1 MQRTKRLRPAAVAA
15 LLIAIGTIR
24 MATTF
29 RVFSATNDEATHI
42 GAGLE
47 LFEYHRYW
55 ILPENPPPPRVIL
68 AAAPWLGGMRFNPRG
83 TFTDQIHS
91 VFYDHGEYRANLF
104 RARVGTIV
112 FFVIAAIALFLAAR
126 DSLGDAG
133 AMLALFL
140 FTMEPIVLGYSA
152 LATHD
157 GPAVAGLAVALL
169 AFTRWLRRPDLL
181 RALLFGAAFGF
192 SIDCKFSSIVFV
204 PVACAAIGII
214 RLSARRLVTGS
225 PVARWPRPPRPRC
238 TRDALVVW
246 AGYGFAVSKFERL
259 APFKGAFG
267 PGTQRLL
274 AHISPNAP
282 LPAADFFIGIATIL
296 QIDKEGFLTYLCGQ
310 SGMKGWWW
318 YFPFAIAIKTTI
330 AALFLFVSGAW
341 FALRDRELRWAF
353 AEWSAAALAI
363 VVISMPSALDL
374 GIRYVL
380 PFYAPFAIAGAAAV
394 LAMVRASRAARAL
407 AIALLVSHLG
417 ASAFAHPDYFPYFNA
432 FAGSDPSRYLID
444 SNLDWG
450 QDILRLRSVARR
462 EHMQTLSMSLMG
474 PADYVALGFP
484 PVYPAS
490 PWTRSHGWVAVSDHS
505 YRMTGTQGGWRWLPD
520 TYQRVGKSIRLYH
533 IP

>member
-1 MQRTKRLRPAAVAA
+1 MQRTTRLHPAAVAA
-15 LLIAIGTIR
+15 LLIAVASIR

-42 GAGLE
+42 GGGLE

-68 AAAPWLGGMRFNPRG
+68 AAAPWLGGMRFDPRG

-91 VFYDHGEYRANLF
+91 VFYGHGEYKANLF

-112 FFVIAAIALFLAAR
+112 FFVIAAIAIFFAAR
-126 DSLGDAG
+126 DSLGDTG
-133 AMLALFL
+133 ALLAVFL
-140 FTMEPIVLGYSA
+140 FTMEPVVLGYSA

-169 AFTRWLRRPDLL
+169 GFTRWLRRPDLR
-181 RALLFGAAFGF
+181 RAVIFGAAFGF

-204 PVACAAIGII
+204 PVGCAVIGII
-214 RLSARRLVTGS
+214 RLAHDLPLRQRFGRALTTLLPAAFVTL
-225 PVARWPRPPRPRC
+225 
-238 TRDALVVW
+238 LVVW
-246 AGYGFAVSKFERL
+246 AGYGFTVSTFGRL
-259 APFKGAFG
+259 APFKNAFG

-274 AHISPNAP
+274 ARISPGAP

-310 SGMKGWWW
+310 SGTRGWWW
-318 YFPFAIAIKTTI
+318 YFPFAIALKTTI
-330 AALFLFVSGAW
+330 AALLLFIAGAW
-341 FALRDRELRWAF
+341 FALRDKDLRWAF
-353 AEWSAAALAI
+353 AEWSAAALAM

-380 PFYAPFAIAGAAAV
+380 PFYAPFAIAGAAT
-394 LAMVRASRAARAL
+394 AMAMLRGSRAIRAL
-407 AIALLVSHLG
+407 AIVLIAGHLG
-417 ASAFAHPDYFPYFNA
+417 ASALAHPDYFPYFNA
-432 FAGSDPSRYLID
+432 FAGRDPSRYLID
-444 SNLDWG
+444 SNVDWG
-450 QDILRLRSVARR
+450 QDILRLRTVARR
-462 EHMQTLSMSLMG
+462 EHMESLSISLMG
-474 PADYVALGFP
+474 PADYAALGFP
-484 PVYPAS
+484 QVYPADA
-490 PWTRSHGWVAVSDHS
+490 WTRSHGWVAISDHS
-505 YRMTGTQGGWRWLPD
+505 YRMTGIQGGWRWLPD